1 MKESNLLQLDPA
13 MTSCSC
19 SSRVQP
25 KSQKWHPG
33 RHGRQYGEL
42 MRSAIHYGH
51 AYEPFTLVGAADA
64 QKSSTGTTTGSGSS
78 TTSRLW
84 TYSESL
90 TRPFFEDL
98 LARPR
103 HGYHHDHFRTNMSSN
118 FRLFKPG
125 GAEEKCR
132 LCGRIPNVWRE
143 KKELPDVFVNM

>member
-1 MKESNLLQLDPA
+1 MLSTIQF
-13 MTSCSC
+13 
-19 SSRVQP
+19 
-25 KSQKWHPG
+25 G
-33 RHGRQYGEL
+33 RAHEL
-42 MRSAIHYGH
+42 S
-51 AYEPFTLVGAADA
+51 TLVGAADA

-103 HGYHHDHFRTNMSSN
+103 HGYHHDHFRANMSSN
-118 FRLFKPG
+118 FRLFQKG

-132 LCGRIPNVWRE
+132 ICGQNPEARSE
-143 KKELPDVFVNM
+143 KKELPDTLCL

>member
-1 MKESNLLQLDPA
+1 MLSTIQF
-13 MTSCSC
+13 
-19 SSRVQP
+19 
-25 KSQKWHPG
+25 
-33 RHGRQYGEL
+33 
-42 MRSAIHYGH
+42 GH
-51 AYEPFTLVGAADA
+51 AHELSTLVGAADA
-64 QKSSTGTTTGSGSS
+64 QKSSTGTTTGSRSS

-103 HGYHHDHFRTNMSSN
+103 HGYHHDHFRSNMSSN
-118 FRLFKPG
+118 FRLLKPG